1 MASLLLAARNLA
13 ADRTR
18 LGLTVV
24 VCSRG
29 CRTEFLG
36 GCRSPGGSLVMTART
51 TPWGYIEQ
59 VPGYRSHKEQ
69 VQGRLRRIEGQ
80 VRGLQKMVDEDRY
93 CIDVLTQVSAVKA
106 ALDAVALL
114 LLQDHTE
121 HCVVE
126 AIQAGDG
133 SPKIR
138 ELNEAVERLVK
149 G

>member
-1 MASLLLAARNLA
+1 VTLV
-13 ADRTR
+13 T
-18 LGLTVV
+18 
-24 VCSRG
+24 
-29 CRTEFLG
+29 
-36 GCRSPGGSLVMTART
+36 PGGYTDHM
-51 TPWGYIEQ
+51 
-59 VPGYRSHKEQ
+59 PGYKSHKEQ

-93 CIDVLTQVSAVKA
+93 CIDVLTQVSAAKA

-114 LLQDHTE
+114 LLQDHTQ

-133 SPKIR
+133 SQKVR
-138 ELNEAVERLVK
+138 ELNEAVERLVR